1 MNFYHQTM
9 AVVIYFTSPSL
20 PLFPIRPAW
29 LAKRGVLSWRQ
40 RAAPVSL
47 CHQLFHASKATL
59 SITPSLAAWLLLQS
73 SPPHGHLHSAP
84 AAGNSCGRDSVFSG
98 FGVRQL
104 PGHCDVLPIPE
115 VGEQCLQTGCKEL
128 HASRVHADI
137 SGDFRRL
144 WQIMH
149 ARVCN

>member
-9 AVVIYFTSPSL
+9 AVVIYFNFSKPSIVSYPPSMACQERC
-20 PLFPIRPAW
+20 PLMETEGSSGLTVPS
-29 LAKRGVLSWRQ
+29 V
-40 RAAPVSL
+40 
-47 CHQLFHASKATL
+47 FHASKATL

-84 AAGNSCGRDSVFSG
+84 AAGNSCGRGSVFSG

-128 HASRVHADI
+128 RASRVHADI

-144 WQIMH
+144 WQIVH